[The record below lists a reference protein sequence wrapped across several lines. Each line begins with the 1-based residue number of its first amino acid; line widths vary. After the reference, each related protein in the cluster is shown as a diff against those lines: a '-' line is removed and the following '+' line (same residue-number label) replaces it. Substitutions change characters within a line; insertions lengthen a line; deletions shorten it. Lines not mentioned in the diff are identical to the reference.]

1 MDVSELSK
9 WIPIAVG
16 SITIINAGL
25 AAATWVNIRGR
36 KAIRQ
41 QLNRLYTELMPNG
54 GKSLNDAVRRTEAKL
69 DAGLRFSATLQDI
82 PTWEAD
88 AAGKC
93 VWASPA
99 LCQLFG
105 LSQSDML
112 HSGWLDAIATQEER
126 EKISREWATALK
138 HQIPFSAVYTI
149 HNRSTGEHYL
159 VESRSWPCTADGK
172 PFWYYGSCQRKL
184 PVKTTYG

>member
-1 MDVSELSK
+1 MDVPDISK
-9 WIPIAVG
+9 TITIAVG
-16 SITIINAGL
+16 CVTLFNASL
-25 AAATWVNIRGR
+25 AVATWINLRGR
-36 KAIRQ
+36 RAIRN

-126 EKISREWATALK
+126 EKISREWATSLK
-138 HQIPFSAVYTI
+138 HQIPFSATFTI
-149 HNRSTGEHYL
+149 LNRSTGECYV
-159 VESRSWPCTADGK
+159 VESRSWPCSADGK